1 MDTVTTNLPGSSRM
15 ASDERRDQI
24 LHIAMRLFSERGF
37 RGTTTKEIAQAA
49 GVSEAM
55 VFRHFANKDE
65 LYHAII
71 DHKACNQTDI
81 KTPLEKMI
89 ELAADKDDFKLFHGI
104 ALNALNKH
112 AADPNFMRLLIYA
125 ALEGHEL
132 AQFFFENFVVE
143 VYHFLGSYIEERQ
156 REGIFRK
163 DLEPKVIVR
172 SFIGMIM
179 HHSLNNNLWDKS
191 QKLLPISNEDA
202 ARQFTEILLN
212 GVLTEKQ

>member
-1 MDTVTTNLPGSSRM
+1 MDTFTTNLQSTSRM

-24 LHIAMRLFSERGF
+24 LHIAMRLFSEHGF

-55 VFRHFANKDE
+55 VFRHYANKNE
-65 LYHAII
+65 LYRAII
-71 DHKACNQTDI
+71 DHKACNQLDI
-81 KTPLEKMI
+81 KTPLEKMA
-89 ELAADKDDFKLFHGI
+89 ELAKAKDDYALFYGL

-112 AADPNFMRLLIYA
+112 RDDPNFMRLLLYA

-132 AQFFFENFVVE
+132 SQMFFENFVVE
-143 VYHFLGSYIEERQ
+143 VYNFLGEYIEQRQ
-156 REGIFRK
+156 REGIFRQM
-163 DLEPKVIVR
+163 EPRIIVR

-179 HHSLNNNLWDKS
+179 HHSLNNTLWDRQ

-202 ARQFTEILLN
+202 ARQFAQILLN
-212 GVLTEKQ
+212 GVLTEK

>member
-1 MDTVTTNLPGSSRM
+1 MDTFTTNLQSTSRM

-24 LHIAMRLFSERGF
+24 LHIAMRLFAERGF

-55 VFRHFANKDE
+55 VFRHYANKNE
-65 LYHAII
+65 LYRAII
-71 DHKACNQTDI
+71 DHKACNEVDI
-81 KTPLEKMI
+81 KTPLEKMM
-89 ELAADKDDFKLFHGI
+89 ELAESKDDYALFYGL

-112 AADPNFMRLLIYA
+112 RDDPNFMRLLLYA

-132 AQFFFENFVVE
+132 SQMFFENFVVE
-143 VYHFLGSYIEERQ
+143 VYNFLGSYIEQRQ
-156 REGIFRK
+156 REGVFRQM
-163 DLEPKVIVR
+163 EPRIIVR

-179 HHSLNNNLWDKS
+179 HHSLNNTLWDRQ

-202 ARQFTEILLN
+202 ARQFTQILLN
-212 GVLTEKQ
+212 GVLTEK